1 MVAVVRTRVARTRF
15 TMGLAVALFAAGV
28 GPVAHAAS
36 IETIAKQAILVDIT
50 SNTVLFEKSP
60 DQRMAPSSMS
70 KIMTMYMVFDAI
82 KEGRLT
88 LESTLPVSE
97 RAWRM
102 QGSKMFVELHNNIKV
117 DDLIK
122 GVIVQSG
129 NDACIVFAEGLAGSE
144 SAFAERMNK
153 RAREL
158 GLKDT
163 NLTNATG
170 WPDPN
175 HYMTAR
181 DLSILAEHLI
191 KDFPEYYH
199 YYSIREF
206 KYHGINQGNRN
217 PLLYRGMDVDGMKT
231 GHTEAGGYGLT
242 ASAERE
248 GRRLILVVNGLPSMQ
263 APRRRIGPVDRM
275 GLPRIRHLR
284 PVQGGRDGRSGAAL
298 VGRAGHRSGHCAGGH
313 EGYHGPCRPQR
324 HEGVA
329 GQQRPGR
336 RAGEE
341 GRRGG
346 QGGGVGAGL
355 PGQGV
360 PGGRRPGRGEAGLR
374 GPRPGGG
381 EVPHFRGE
389 LIGVSRPVATGLRK
403 AAGLITIGSRP

>member
-70 KIMTMYMVFDAI
+70 KIMTMYMVFDSI

-191 KDFPEYYH
+191 KDFPEFYH

-248 GRRLILVVNGLPSMQ
+248 GRRLVLVVNGLPSMQ
-263 APRRRIGPVDRM
+263 ARADESARLIEWGFREFATYALFKAGETVDQVPLWLGAQDSVPVTVPEDMKVTMARA
-275 GLPRIRHLR
+275 
-284 PVQGGRDGRSGAAL
+284 DRSGMKVSLVSNAPVAAPVKKGDVVGKVVVSAPGFPGKEFPVVAAQDVEKL
-298 VGRAGHRSGHCAGGH
+298 GFVGRALA
-313 EGYHGPCRPQR
+313 
-324 HEGVA
+324 A
-329 GQQRPGR
+329 
-336 RAGEE
+336 AKFLIF
-341 GRRGG
+341 
-346 QGGGVGAGL
+346 GA
-355 PGQGV
+355 
-360 PGGRRPGRGEAGLR
+360 
-374 GPRPGGG
+374 
-381 EVPHFRGE
+381 
-389 LIGVSRPVATGLRK
+389 S
-403 AAGLITIGSRP
+403 

>member
-1 MVAVVRTRVARTRF
+1 MVAVVRTRVARTRLAV
-15 TMGLAVALFAAGV
+15 GLSVALFAVGL
-28 GPVAHAAS
+28 GPVAHAAN
-36 IETIAKQAILVDIT
+36 IDTIAKQAILVDVT
-50 SNTVLFEKSP
+50 SNTVLFDKNA
-60 DQRMAPSSMS
+60 DQRMPPSSMS
-70 KIMTMYMVFDAI
+70 KIMTMYMVFEAI
-82 KEGRLT
+82 KEGRLS
-88 LESTLPVSE
+88 LDSTLPVTE

-129 NDACIVFAEGLAGSE
+129 NDACIVLAEGLAGSE
-144 SAFAERMNK
+144 QSFAERMTK

-181 DLSILAEHLI
+181 DLAILAERLI

-217 PLLYRGMDVDGMKT
+217 PLLYRGMGADGMKT

-242 ASAERE
+242 ASAERD

-263 APRRRIGPVDRM
+263 SRADESARLIEWGFREFATYALFRAGETIEQVPVWLGAEDTVPVTVPEDMRVTMARAERGGMKVSLVSNAPVAAPIKKGDVVGKVVITAPGFPGKEVPV
-275 GLPRIRHLR
+275 
-284 PVQGGRDGRSGAAL
+284 VAAQDVEKL
-298 VGRAGHRSGHCAGGH
+298 GFVGRALAAAK
-313 EGYHGPCRPQR
+313 YL
-324 HEGVA
+324 VF
-329 GQQRPGR
+329 
-336 RAGEE
+336 
-341 GRRGG
+341 
-346 QGGGVGAGL
+346 GAK
-355 PGQGV
+355 
-360 PGGRRPGRGEAGLR
+360 
-374 GPRPGGG
+374 
-381 EVPHFRGE
+381 
-389 LIGVSRPVATGLRK
+389 T
-403 AAGLITIGSRP
+403 

>member
-15 TMGLAVALFAAGV
+15 AMGLAVALFAAGV

-88 LESTLPVSE
+88 LDSTLPVSE

-181 DLSILAEHLI
+181 DLAILAEHLI

-248 GRRLILVVNGLPSMQ
+248 GRRLILVVNGLPNMQ
-263 APRRRIGPVDRM
+263 ARADESARLIEWGFREFATYALFKAGETVDQVPLWLGAQDTVPVTVPEDMKVTMARA
-275 GLPRIRHLR
+275 
-284 PVQGGRDGRSGAAL
+284 DRSGMKVSLVSNAPVAAPVKKGDVVGKVVVSAPGFPGKEFPVVAAQDVEKL
-298 VGRAGHRSGHCAGGH
+298 GFVGRALA
-313 EGYHGPCRPQR
+313 
-324 HEGVA
+324 A
-329 GQQRPGR
+329 
-336 RAGEE
+336 AKFLIF
-341 GRRGG
+341 
-346 QGGGVGAGL
+346 GA
-355 PGQGV
+355 
-360 PGGRRPGRGEAGLR
+360 
-374 GPRPGGG
+374 
-381 EVPHFRGE
+381 
-389 LIGVSRPVATGLRK
+389 S
-403 AAGLITIGSRP
+403 